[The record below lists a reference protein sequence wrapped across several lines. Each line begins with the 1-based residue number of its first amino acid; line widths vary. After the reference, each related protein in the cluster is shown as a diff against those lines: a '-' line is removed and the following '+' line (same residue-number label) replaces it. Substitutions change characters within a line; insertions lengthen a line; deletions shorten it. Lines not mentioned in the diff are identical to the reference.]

1 MKRRLAV
8 LLLGLYPLAFRRR
21 YGEEMAALL
30 DQTPVRAGALLDLL
44 RGALRAHARPPAGLG
59 DVLAV
64 GERVRGSV
72 SGVLACWLAFAVA
85 GFGFYEA
92 TEDHPFPAVARA
104 HVALGGAHLTVQLLA
119 LLASLAVVLG
129 ALPLVVLALD
139 QGRRRPQLRVLLGL
153 PFAAVAVFIALTAAL
168 VVIAHAQPKLHGAPA
183 ARAAFIAW
191 ELAGVI
197 CGVVCVLAARRALFA
212 IPLARGW
219 LLYALGAATL
229 VAAAMVAIAL
239 ATALYAIT
247 LPLDAPRLAA
257 ETTGPLAL
265 ASTSFA
271 LIVQL
276 LAMAIA
282 SALALTTTRRGWR
295 ALRAADGPAVDC

>member
-1 MKRRLAV
+1 M
-8 LLLGLYPLAFRRR
+8 
-21 YGEEMAALL
+21 
-30 DQTPVRAGALLDLL
+30 RAGALLDLL
-44 RGALRAHARPPAGLG
+44 RGALRAHAAPARR
-59 DVLAV
+59 ARRRARV

-85 GFGFYEA
+85 A
-92 TEDHPFPAVARA
+92 SASTRRPRISPFPAVARA
-104 HVALGGAHLTVQLLA
+104 HVALGGAHLTVQVLA

-219 LLYALGAATL
+219 LLYALGAAHARRRGDGRDRARDGAL
-229 VAAAMVAIAL
+229 RDHPAARRAAPRGRDDRAAGAREHELRADRAAARDGDRERARAH
-239 ATALYAIT
+239 
-247 LPLDAPRLAA
+247 DHAPRLA
-257 ETTGPLAL
+257 
-265 ASTSFA
+265 
-271 LIVQL
+271 
-276 LAMAIA
+276 
-282 SALALTTTRRGWR
+282 
-295 ALRAADGPAVDC
+295 RAARSGWARRRLLGARACGARRMV